1 MWLTLTVA
9 ALAQEAPPTEAAPN
23 EAAPKEATLASHDA
37 QCAPPDDL
45 QLTASEERLLMIIE
59 RQNADL
65 KALQARVD
73 TMERDR
79 ENAPDVGV
87 GGVQGEP
94 VIIRLGE
101 VTSKATSFGAP
112 LLVYGTVRGDAVAFG
127 GDVIVHD
134 SGKVT
139 GDAVSIGGEVHV
151 EENGRVLGRVIH
163 TLGDAAPRPYHTL
176 WRKLSAAFTFGALG
190 LLGLALFPQQVRNV
204 SDALQQ
210 APLRALIAG
219 SAFGL
224 LVGLS
229 SVLLVLVVIGIPLA
243 ALLVLITLAALALGG
258 VALCLSLGEALP
270 VPELARRR
278 GLAFLAGLAIVA
290 FVGSLPWVGPFVVA
304 VLGAAALGASARTL
318 LGAKDPLRDA

>member
-1 MWLTLTVA
+1 MWLTLTFA
-9 ALAQEAPPTEAAPN
+9 ALAQETP
-23 EAAPKEATLASHDA
+23 PKETTLSPQEA
-37 QCAPPDDL
+37 QCAAPDDL
-45 QLTASEERLLMIIE
+45 QLTASEERLWMVLE
-59 RQNADL
+59 RQNAEI
-65 KALQARVD
+65 KALHARVD
-73 TMERDR
+73 ALERD
-79 ENAPDVGV
+79 GV
-87 GGVQGEP
+87 NRPQIGGVQGEP
-94 VIIRLGE
+94 VIIRMGE
-101 VTSKATSFGAP
+101 VTPKATSFGAP
-112 LLVYGTVRGDAVAFG
+112 LHVYGTVRGDAVAFG
-127 GDVIVHD
+127 GDVVVMK

-151 EENGRVLGRVIH
+151 EEDGRVLGRVIH
-163 TLGDAAPRPYHTL
+163 TLGDDAPRPYHAL

-229 SVLLVLVVIGIPLA
+229 SVLLVLVVVGIPVA

-270 VPELARRR
+270 IPELARRR

-290 FVGSLPWVGPFVVA
+290 FVGSLPWVGPMA
-304 VLGAAALGASARTL
+304 LMVLGAAALGASARTL
-318 LGAKDPLRDA
+318 LGAKDPLRDP

>member
-1 MWLTLTVA
+1 MWLTLTLA
-9 ALAQEAPPTEAAPN
+9 ALAQEAPPQEPAPN
-23 EAAPKEATLASHDA
+23 AGTPAADEAPVSLL
-37 QCAPPDDL
+37 DDPI
-45 QLTASEERLLMIIE
+45 LTEREERMLMIIE
-59 RQNADL
+59 QQRADL
-65 KALQARVD
+65 KDLHARVD
-73 TMERDR
+73 ELERAGGTSP
-79 ENAPDVGV
+79 ELAVGGV
-87 GGVQGEP
+87 GGVQGKP
-94 VIIRLGE
+94 VIVRVGE
-101 VTSKATSFGAP
+101 VTPKATSFGAP

-127 GDVIVHD
+127 ADVIVYD

-163 TLGDAAPRPYHTL
+163 TLGDPEPRRNHAL
-176 WRKLSAAFTFGALG
+176 WRKISAAFTFGALG

-229 SVLLVLVVIGIPLA
+229 SVLLVLVVIGIPVA
-243 ALLVLITLAALALGG
+243 ALLVLVTLAALALGG

-270 VPELARRR
+270 VPEIARRR
-278 GLAFLAGLAIVA
+278 GVAFLAGLAIVA
-290 FVGSLPWVGPFVVA
+290 FVGSLPWVGPAALA

-318 LGAKDPLRDA
+318 LGAKDPLRDP

>member
-1 MWLTLTVA
+1 MWLTLTLA
-9 ALAQEAPPTEAAPN
+9 ALAQEAPPE
-23 EAAPKEATLASHDA
+23 EAAPKLA
-37 QCAPPDDL
+37 APVADERPISLLDDPV
-45 QLTASEERLLMIIE
+45 LTDREERMLVIIE
-59 RQNADL
+59 RQGAEL
-65 KALQARVD
+65 KELRDRVD
-73 TMERDR
+73 ELER
-79 ENAPDVGV
+79 APRSGQEFGV
-87 GGVQGEP
+87 GSVQGEP
-94 VIIRLGE
+94 VIVRVGE

-127 GDVIVHD
+127 ADVIVYD

-151 EENGRVLGRVIH
+151 EEEGRVLGRVIH
-163 TLGDAAPRPYHTL
+163 TLGDPEPRRHHAL

-229 SVLLVLVVIGIPLA
+229 SVLLVLVVVGIPIA

-270 VPELARRR
+270 APELSRRR
-278 GLAFLAGLAIVA
+278 GLAFLAGLAIVV
-290 FVGSLPWVGPFVVA
+290 FVGSLPWVGP
-304 VLGAAALGASARTL
+304 
-318 LGAKDPLRDA
+318 

>member
-1 MWLTLTVA
+1 MWLTLTLA
-9 ALAQEAPPTEAAPN
+9 ALAQEAPPQEAAPVAD
-23 EAAPKEATLASHDA
+23 ETPVSLL
-37 QCAPPDDL
+37 DDPI
-45 QLTASEERLLMIIE
+45 LTDREERMLVIIE
-59 RQNADL
+59 RQGAEL
-65 KALQARVD
+65 KEL
-73 TMERDR
+73 RDR
-79 ENAPDVGV
+79 VEELERGPRSGPELGV

-94 VIIRLGE
+94 VIVRVGE

-127 GDVIVHD
+127 ADVIVYD

-151 EENGRVLGRVIH
+151 EEKGRVLGRVIH
-163 TLGDAAPRPYHTL
+163 TLGDPAPRRHHAL

-229 SVLLVLVVIGIPLA
+229 SVLLVLVVIGIPVA

-278 GLAFLAGLAIVA
+278 GLAFLAGLVIVA
-290 FVGSLPWVGPFVVA
+290 FVGSLP
-304 VLGAAALGASARTL
+304 
-318 LGAKDPLRDA
+318 

>member
-1 MWLTLTVA
+1 MWLTLTLA
-9 ALAQEAPPTEAAPN
+9 ALAQEAPPQEPAPN
-23 EAAPKEATLASHDA
+23 AGTPAADEAPVSLL
-37 QCAPPDDL
+37 DDPI
-45 QLTASEERLLMIIE
+45 LTEREERMLMIIE
-59 RQNADL
+59 RQGAEL
-65 KALQARVD
+65 KELRDRVD
-73 TMERDR
+73 ELERAGGTSP
-79 ENAPDVGV
+79 ELGGV
-87 GGVQGEP
+87 GGVQGKP
-94 VIIRLGE
+94 VIVRVGE
-101 VTSKATSFGAP
+101 VTPKATSFGAP

-127 GDVIVHD
+127 ADVIVYD

-151 EENGRVLGRVIH
+151 EEKGRVLGRVIH
-163 TLGDAAPRPYHTL
+163 TLGDPEPRRNHAL
-176 WRKLSAAFTFGALG
+176 WRKISAAFTFGALG

-229 SVLLVLVVIGIPLA
+229 SVLLVLVVIGIPIA
-243 ALLVLITLAALALGG
+243 ALLVLVTLAALALGG

-270 VPELARRR
+270 VPEIARRR

-290 FVGSLPWVGPFVVA
+290 FVGSLPWVGPAALA

-318 LGAKDPLRDA
+318 LGAKDPLRDP

>member
-1 MWLTLTVA
+1 MWLTLTFA
-9 ALAQEAPPTEAAPN
+9 ALAQETPPSEPAPAAD
-23 EAAPKEATLASHDA
+23 ETQVSLL
-37 QCAPPDDL
+37 DDPL
-45 QLTASEERLLMIIE
+45 LTDREERMLMILE
-59 RQNADL
+59 RHGAEL
-65 KALQARVD
+65 KAL
-73 TMERDR
+73 RDR
-79 ENAPDVGV
+79 VNELERGQENGTQLGV

-94 VIIRLGE
+94 VIVRIGE

-127 GDVIVHD
+127 ADVIVYD

-151 EENGRVLGRVIH
+151 EEDGRVLGRVIH
-163 TLGDAAPRPYHTL
+163 TLGDPEPRRHHAL

-224 LVGLS
+224 LVALS
-229 SVLLVLVVIGIPLA
+229 SVLLVLVVVGIPIA

-270 VPELARRR
+270 VPELSRRR
-278 GLAFLAGLAIVA
+278 GLAFLAGLAIVV
-290 FVGSLPWVGPFVVA
+290 FVGSLPWVGPIALA

-318 LGAKDPLRDA
+318 LGAKDPLRDP